1 MSNNETLRAYEF
13 RCVGDEPA
21 VDVQIDD
28 WIKKYPHVSIEDIK
42 YQVVPYVNE
51 EQLNF
56 ATFAM
61 VLYRTGPETSGDISH
76 AVTQQMKIP
85 PELAKRRR

>member
-1 MSNNETLRAYEF
+1 MSNTKTLRAYEF
-13 RCVGDEPA
+13 RCVGEEPA

-28 WIKKYPHVSIEDIK
+28 WLKEYPHVVIEDIK
-42 YQVVPYVNE
+42 YQVVPFVE
-51 EQLNF
+51 GEDLNF

-61 VLYRTGPETSGDISH
+61 VLYRTTPGESTDINR

-85 PELAKRRR
+85 PEVAKRRR

>member
-1 MSNNETLRAYEF
+1 MSNAKTLRAYEF

-28 WIKKYPHVSIEDIK
+28 WLKEYPHVAIEDIK
-42 YQVVPYVNE
+42 YQVVPFVE
-51 EQLNF
+51 EEKLNF

-61 VLYRTGPETSGDISH
+61 VLYRPTEDTSSDISH
-76 AVTQQMKIP
+76 AVTQEMKIP